1 MSIGARF
8 VIEQFNEIVRP
19 DGGSLRLLAV
29 DGPTLRVAY
38 APGVNEQCESCVIG
52 AEDLADMLR
61 EALRQ
66 HDPSIA
72 HVVVETP
79 S

>member
-1 MSIGARF
+1 MSAGVRF
-8 VIEQFNEIVRP
+8 VVEQFNEIVRP
-19 DGGSLRLLAV
+19 DGGSLRLVAV
-29 DGPTLRVAY
+29 EGPTLRVAY
-38 APGVNEQCESCVIG
+38 EPGVNEECESCVIG

-72 HVVVETP
+72 QVVVE